1 MCTKI
6 ILFVEGREK
15 TAMSLSSMEPG
26 EDMEEEGEKEVTGAE
41 EKVEHENE
49 KGPVRRAVIRARPPN
64 TVCSHLDQARPAV
77 FLQALSRTPK
87 KKKKKHENTLQ
98 RNPTTKKLDNEHE
111 TKNTGFVCCTC
122 GKNVDKEHFGAGHP
136 LGYYYDDQRLWCL
149 VCPSVLSPEDARYAK
164 DERVI
169 ALVDML
175 ENAGLTFD
183 PSSAFDPSPATDTMT
198 TTPASSSSSSFS
210 SSSPPSSPTS
220 SVSTPAVSL
229 LPFYHTA
236 TLSRK
241 DYLTMHLLLHAAEK
255 GPKKKVKNMH
265 GGHGHNH
272 GPINLKKGMS
282 IPLSVWLGMDAEVTL
297 QSCCLCTIPTS
308 LTITCP
314 HHCDN
319 AESLL

>member
-1 MCTKI
+1 
-6 ILFVEGREK
+6 
-15 TAMSLSSMEPG
+15 
-26 EDMEEEGEKEVTGAE
+26 
-41 EKVEHENE
+41 
-49 KGPVRRAVIRARPPN
+49 
-64 TVCSHLDQARPAV
+64 VCSHLDQARPAV

-111 TKNTGFVCCTC
+111 TKSTGFVCCTC
-122 GKNVDKEHFGAGHP
+122 GKNVEKEHFGAGHP
-136 LGYYYDDQRLWCL
+136 LGYNYDDQRLWCL
-149 VCPSVLSPEDARYAK
+149 VCPSVLSPEDVRYAK

-183 PSSAFDPSPATDTMT
+183 PSSASAPSPATDAMT
-198 TTPASSSSSSFS
+198 TTPTASSSSFS
-210 SSSPPSSPTS
+210 SSFPPSSPTS
-220 SVSTPAVSL
+220 SGNTPAVSL

-241 DYLTMHLLLHAAEK
+241 DYLTMHLQLHATEK

-282 IPLSVWLGMDAEVTL
+282 IPLTVWLDMDAEVIL
-297 QSCCLCTIPTS
+297 RRYRLNTIATS
-308 LTITCP
+308 LKIPWSHNCN
-314 HHCDN
+314 N
-319 AESLL
+319 AKSAL